1 MILSN
6 SGIDMEQNSWELLH
20 LRRAEGSL
28 HAAQHASQ
36 VHMVDIMTH
45 LVHVA

>member
-6 SGIDMEQNSWELLH
+6 SGIDMEQDSWELLR
-20 LRRAEGSL
+20 LRRAEVSL
-28 HAAQHASQ
+28 HAAQHAFQ

-45 LVHVA
+45 LVHIA